1 MSNNTIYFPH
11 DCHARNDRKIVNLIM
26 KHGMEGVG
34 IFWCLVEMLYEEGG
48 SMPLEYE
55 RITFELRTEINVLRS
70 VIDDFE
76 LFISDGSNFSSE
88 AVNSRLSKIQ
98 DKSEKA
104 RNSVGYRWGKRDN
117 TNVLRTQ
124 YEGNT
129 TRNTKKEIKEK
140 KIKVKETKDKGLFI
154 LPDFIPREVWSSYMA
169 VRDSKRAAKTSYA
182 LTLVINKLVGIEK
195 EYGNKPV
202 DVLNQSITGGWSDV
216 YPLKQGGNGDARAK
230 FTSTNEKRSVLQQ
243 DTDREAERIN
253 QRWEQAK
260 AASGTLN
267 LSKGN
272 TP

>member
-129 TRNTKKEIKEK
+129 TRNTKKEIKGKEIK
-140 KIKVKETKDKGLFI
+140 EIKVKEVKKERISTTPSI
-154 LPDFIPREVWSSYMA
+154 EEVLQYCLERSNKVDGNKWHDYYSSNGWMVGKNKMRDWKAA
-169 VRDSKRAAKTSYA
+169 VRTWEKNNYGGSGNGTGNYGSTGTATKKAGRAESDGKPY
-182 LTLVINKLVGIEK
+182 
-195 EYGNKPV
+195 PV
-202 DVLNQSITGGWSDV
+202 DHTFG
-216 YPLKQGGNGDARAK
+216 
-230 FTSTNEKRSVLQQ
+230 E
-243 DTDREAERIN
+243 
-253 QRWEQAK
+253 
-260 AASGTLN
+260 
-267 LSKGN
+267 
-272 TP
+272 